1 MIEVTNVKSY
11 KLKIGHVPGDTGVKI
26 WSWTYPTKKK
36 KKKHEKVKRL
46 FFITSTDL
54 SEQESNN

>member
-36 KKKHEKVKRL
+36 KKHEKVKRL